1 MTGVQTCALPIFV
14 VHKVG
19 GISQHKVKNK
29 HGDDKAD
36 YDYPTGGSD
45 AFKRGCFFLSS
56 FHDEKFNCW
65 YLNRVLKI
73 KHRDTT
79 SRLRTDRA

>member
-1 MTGVQTCALPIFV
+1 MNGYITVQEAAL
-14 VHKVG
+14 KW
-19 GISQHKVKNK
+19 GISPRQVQILCKSNP
-29 HGDDKAD
+29 
-36 YDYPTGGSD
+36 DYPTGGSD

>member
-1 MTGVQTCALPIFV
+1 MIKQITITQPADLMPLKEAAL
-14 VHKVG
+14 
-19 GISQHKVKNK
+19 
-29 HGDDKAD
+29 
-36 YDYPTGGSD
+36 
-45 AFKRGCFFLSS
+45 FLSS

>member
-1 MTGVQTCALPIFV
+1 MKLKLIINELSNFV
-14 VHKVG
+14 WVLNG
-19 GISQHKVKNK
+19 K
-29 HGDDKAD
+29 HGDDKTD